1 MRPRV
6 RWHDRRNESSSGS
19 ALRLVRTSSARLR
32 RNRWN
37 GSSNESGTL
46 REGPRASASRRQW
59 KNWPPICGAGAAISL
74 LRNARGADSP
84 HALGPTATAGRSVA
98 PMENPTAPPRGTHRK
113 WGLRVGCKEHG
124 RQRPR
129 SLVSRP
135 QQSSLYWALK
145 CILQIARPAILVP
158 IVLAELLE
166 PPCTDPY
173 ARWCGRGGAARLPPI
188 PILDPDRTSG
198 MSQLNA
204 RRAISR
210 RIVLSYI
217 RCQFGQ

>member
-1 MRPRV
+1 
-6 RWHDRRNESSSGS
+6 NGGAGS
-19 ALRLVRTSSARLR
+19 VYAGLARLFR
-32 RNRWN
+32 
-37 GSSNESGTL
+37 
-46 REGPRASASRRQW
+46 
-59 KNWPPICGAGAAISL
+59 L

-84 HALGPTATAGRSVA
+84 HSLGPTATAGRSVA
-98 PMENPTAPPRGTHRK
+98 PMENTTASPRGTHRK
-113 WGLRVGCKEHG
+113 WGLRVGCKENG

-158 IVLAELLE
+158 VVLAQLLE

-188 PILDPDRTSG
+188 PIAATLCIGPTQTSHPPLRTSAPENG
-198 MSQLNA
+198 
-204 RRAISR
+204 RRCSPERPCR
-210 RIVLSYI
+210 RD
-217 RCQFGQ
+217 R

>member
-1 MRPRV
+1 MARGILNGSNLEIYGIARFASCPLMRWSGPCSRPTSK
-6 RWHDRRNESSSGS
+6 RCLCAAPKTRSTPWHHAKGQGRQHQDDNG
-19 ALRLVRTSSARLR
+19 RTGHLHAGLARLFR
-32 RNRWN
+32 
-37 GSSNESGTL
+37 
-46 REGPRASASRRQW
+46 
-59 KNWPPICGAGAAISL
+59 L

-84 HALGPTATAGRSVA
+84 HALGPTAAAGRSVA

-158 IVLAELLE
+158 IVLA
-166 PPCTDPY
+166 
-173 ARWCGRGGAARLPPI
+173 
-188 PILDPDRTSG
+188 
-198 MSQLNA
+198 
-204 RRAISR
+204 
-210 RIVLSYI
+210 
-217 RCQFGQ
+217 

>member
-1 MRPRV
+1 MYCIAQLAFKVFAENKYGDAPGDHAKGKGRQ
-6 RWHDRRNESSSGS
+6 HQDDNG
-19 ALRLVRTSSARLR
+19 RTGHLHAGLARLFR
-32 RNRWN
+32 
-37 GSSNESGTL
+37 
-46 REGPRASASRRQW
+46 
-59 KNWPPICGAGAAISL
+59 L

-84 HALGPTATAGRSVA
+84 HSLGPTATAGRSVA

-113 WGLRVGCKEHG
+113 WGPRVGCKEHG

-145 CILQIARPAILVP
+145 CILQIARPPILVP
-158 IVLAELLE
+158 IVLAQLLE

-188 PILDPDRTSG
+188 PIIGTSRHLVRCSD
-198 MSQLNA
+198 MSEVGGRPEVTGRLSK
-204 RRAISR
+204 RR
-210 RIVLSYI
+210 
-217 RCQFGQ
+217 